1 MVDHTKSSVAHSLNS
16 SDAISSS
23 DRFSKTRT
31 RHKNSD
37 TANHAEAKSFS
48 NHSAKD
54 NHNSTLRSDS
64 ISVIDFDPTL
74 VSVDFYCNYCNQS
87 LSVGGCRIR
96 CAECLDYDLCISCA
110 CNHKCT
116 EPHNLTHNY
125 VPIGPN
131 SFELFSEGWT
141 ADEELI
147 LLEGIG
153 KYGFGNW
160 KQVAEMVNKVNSK
173 QKTPGECENHYYDVY
188 ISSGTSPHPNVK
200 NLRTPIVSHIQLYSI
215 IPKCVKTR
223 ESVYKYYDEVAKSHR
238 RFENPDSESIVSS
251 EESGSHSTF
260 IPPAVNLLHSDP
272 AKVKFF
278 QNFTGY
284 NIYRDDLENE
294 YHPDAELILKD
305 VEFEPWDSPPEIQFK
320 IQLIDIYNAFLDE
333 RIYRKRVLMHRFWN
347 DFMTRESA
355 MANMTEL
362 EKMLYWRL
370 SPLIRFHSE
379 EDHISLTKLLIAK
392 IELEKR
398 LEIVQQ
404 WKSLGLRTLKDIQE
418 FDPLKNSAKTAAPK
432 HLNHFSRVPSLSAK
446 ILRDGVVHKDELSEY
461 MNEIN
466 EKFCNEFY
474 ITKSHLDDILNSVSN
489 AQTDTDFNY
498 ERPITHVW
506 DLHFE
511 DFNIENNEPTPDIKR
526 FPHPSDVPDNSNIR
540 VILDPEKKE
549 IDLSDMKFDNFK
561 FGSVRHNAQQSNMQL
576 HAQSLFY
583 LTRFYH
589 ERVKVQKNLQKPKI
603 EQFPAKRRLSQRRFI

>member
-1 MVDHTKSSVAHSLNS
+1 MVEHNKPSMPHSLNS
-16 SDAISSS
+16 SEYISSS
-23 DRFSKTRT
+23 DRFSKTRSRQKPSDT
-31 RHKNSD
+31 SNYSEHKNS
-37 TANHAEAKSFS
+37 TI
-48 NHSAKD
+48 HSSKD
-54 NHNSTLRSDS
+54 AINHNSNLRSDS

-173 QKTPGECENHYYDVY
+173 QKTPAECENHYYDVY
-188 ISSGTSPHPNVK
+188 ISTGSSPHPNVK
-200 NLRTPIVSHIQLYSI
+200 NLRTPI
-215 IPKCVKTR
+215 KCPKTR
-223 ESVYKYYDEVAKSHR
+223 DMVYKYYEEVSKNHR
-238 RFENPDSESIVSS
+238 RFENPDSDNIVSS
-251 EESGSHSTF
+251 EETGSHSTF

-272 AKVKFF
+272 TKVKFF

-284 NIYRDDLENE
+284 NVYRDDLENE

-333 RIYRKRVLMHRFWN
+333 RIYRKRILMHRFWN
-347 DFMTRESA
+347 DYITRETA

-370 SPLIRFHSE
+370 SPLIRFHTE

-418 FDPLKNSAKTAAPK
+418 FDLLKNTARSSSTK
-432 HLNHFSRVPSLSAK
+432 HVNHFSRISGLSAK
-446 ILRDGVVHKDELSEY
+446 ILKDGVVHKDELSEY

-474 ITKSHLDDILNSVSN
+474 ITKSHLDDILNSFSN
-489 AQTDTDFNY
+489 AQSDTDFNY
-498 ERPITHVW
+498 ENPITHIW

-511 DFNIENNEPTPDIKR
+511 DFNIENNDPLPDIKR

-540 VILDPEKKE
+540 VILDPEKKG
-549 IDLSDMKFDNFK
+549 IDLSDMKFDDIK
-561 FGSVRHNAQQSNMQL
+561 FGIVKHNAQQSNIQT
-576 HAQSLFY
+576 HDQSLFY
-583 LTRFYH
+583 LARFYH
-589 ERVKVQKNLQKPKI
+589 DRINKVQKNIHKPKI
-603 EQFPAKRRLSQRRFI
+603 ELNYPAKRRLSQRRFI